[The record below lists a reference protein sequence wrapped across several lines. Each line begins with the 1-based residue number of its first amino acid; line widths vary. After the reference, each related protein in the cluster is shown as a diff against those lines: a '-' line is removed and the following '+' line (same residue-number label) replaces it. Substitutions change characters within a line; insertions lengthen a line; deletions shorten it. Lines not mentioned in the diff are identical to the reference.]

1 MLILLYKGVS
11 PISRL
16 IRFRASRVMWLGPM
30 SDRSHASIVA
40 SDGYRTHVDMGTM
53 PAYLAT
59 CPMYEAWHRRVATVP
74 GGVRRRVGIGAA
86 HTLHTRV
93 DIYELDDAFVDVD
106 AVRRF
111 LAAQVGLAYDM
122 RGVMGFVSRR
132 DGAQRRDRWF
142 CSELVA
148 QACIEGGV
156 ELLARMP
163 PHRTHPGMLA
173 LSPRLSYLGYA
184 ITSQYPI
191 FVPYFKEAA

>member
-16 IRFRASRVMWLGPM
+16 IRFRASRVMWLGDM

-59 CPMYEAWHRRVATVP
+59 CPMYEAWHRRVMTVP

-93 DIYELDDAFVDVD
+93 DIYKLDDAFVDVD

-111 LAAQVGLAYDM
+111 LAAQ
-122 RGVMGFVSRR
+122 GFVVCLKLMRR
-132 DGAQRRDRWF
+132 AA
-142 CSELVA
+142 L
-148 QACIEGGV
+148 CIS
-156 ELLARMP
+156 AIA
-163 PHRTHPGMLA
+163 H
-173 LSPRLSYLGYA
+173 SYLRHSIA
-184 ITSQYPI
+184 RRIPRIWIRWQNCRDL
-191 FVPYFKEAA
+191 VNH